1 MLTFLE
7 ILCMCMVLLSA
18 CSFGI
23 YKEDR
28 CKLNGDLSYLDA
40 VSLEALN
47 IPEDL
52 GGAFL
57 TSCNDY
63 VVPDVIKKDNTI
75 AQKVGKQLNIC
86 PPLIF
91 STDMSHESCLI
102 NIED

>member
-7 ILCMCMVLLSA
+7 ILCIILLSA

-23 YKEDR
+23 YKEER

-40 VSLEALN
+40 ASLVKLN

-52 GGAFL
+52 DGVL
-57 TSCNDY
+57 PISYDDY
-63 VVPDVIKKDNTI
+63 VIPDVTREDNNI
-75 AQKVGKQLNIC
+75 AQKVGKQLYIC

>member
-1 MLTFLE
+1 M
-7 ILCMCMVLLSA
+7 ILLSA
-18 CSFGI
+18 CSLGTSQ
-23 YKEDR
+23 EER

-40 VSLEALN
+40 ASLVELN

-52 GGAFL
+52 DGVL
-57 TSCNDY
+57 PISYDDY
-63 VVPDVIKKDNTI
+63 VIPDVTKEDNTI
-75 AQKVGKQLNIC
+75 AQKVGKQLDIC

>member
-1 MLTFLE
+1 M
-7 ILCMCMVLLSA
+7 ILLSA

-28 CKLNGDLSYLDA
+28 CKLNGDLSYLDS
-40 VSLEALN
+40 VSLAELN

-52 GGAFL
+52 DGAL
-57 TSCNDY
+57 PTSYDDY
-63 VVPDVIKKDNTI
+63 VVPDVIREDNTI